1 MQSKECIDT
10 ELLLDTLLATSFSP
24 SVSQTLSSSY
34 PIGITEL
41 LLDTLLATSFSPS
54 VPQTLFSSY
63 LRNAR
68 ITSGY
73 ITSYIFQSMCVSDF
87 VFELSD
93 RNYRITSG
101 YITSYIFQ
109 SKCVSDFVFE
119 LSDRNANILHLSRK
133 PNSKIVFF
141 FYFN

>member
-54 VPQTLFSSY
+54 VSQTLSSSY
-63 LRNAR
+63 PIGMQTFSISQENQIAKL
-68 ITSGY
+68 Y
-73 ITSYIFQSMCVSDF
+73 
-87 VFELSD
+87 
-93 RNYRITSG
+93 
-101 YITSYIFQ
+101 
-109 SKCVSDFVFE
+109 
-119 LSDRNANILHLSRK
+119 
-133 PNSKIVFF
+133 FF
-141 FYFN
+141 FILTKMSSVTCGISKTFIKRK